1 MAIVQDVFDIPDD
14 IATKLAT
21 GVYKRIGSV
30 VRYAVGPKKGQI
42 VKHLKPIDLKA
53 AEQAQS
59 FGAKAIQFVK
69 QHKKGVGIA
78 AVGAALIGV
87 GAWGYNKWKNH
98 EPKVV
103 TEFHAAFRVYINAIR
118 KGKMDIQ
125 KITVVLNIVII
136 HILKKRKLLQRKNLF
151 TFGMILQKIHIIQQM
166 Q

>member
-1 MAIVQDVFDIPDD
+1 M
-14 IATKLAT
+14 
-21 GVYKRIGSV
+21 
-30 VRYAVGPKKGQI
+30 
-42 VKHLKPIDLKA
+42 
-53 AEQAQS
+53 
-59 FGAKAIQFVK
+59 GAKAIQFVK

-125 KITVVLNIVII
+125 KITKLMNALDALKEHKNYEKLRIQLTTEELEILVGRIYEYTVKLAEDNSVTLSDADLRRNKNAIIDLEAYLNTQ
-136 HILKKRKLLQRKNLF
+136 KRIF
-151 TFGMILQKIHIIQQM
+151 ESAA
-166 Q
+166 